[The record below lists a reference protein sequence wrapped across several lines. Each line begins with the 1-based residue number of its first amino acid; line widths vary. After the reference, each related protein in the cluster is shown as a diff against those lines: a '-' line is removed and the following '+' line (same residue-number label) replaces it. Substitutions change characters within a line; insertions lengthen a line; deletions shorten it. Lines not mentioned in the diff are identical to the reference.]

1 MSALETKLEAGVLT
15 LTMNRPEKL
24 NAFNVEMMQ
33 GLQGGLERAAAD
45 DAVKV
50 LVLTGAG
57 KAFCAGGDVGS
68 MAEGKAFASSYEA
81 NVAALRQKMEVSR
94 LLHELGKPTIAKVRG
109 AMAGAGMALGLACD
123 LRIASETAQVVTA
136 FAKVGL
142 AGDFGGSWFLTRL
155 VGEAKA
161 KELYFT
167 SPKVGAPEALAL
179 GIFNRVLPDAE
190 LDAAVDA
197 LALSLASGPAVAL
210 GYMKLNLSAVSGGA
224 SLPDLLDL
232 EAARMVRSAQ
242 TADHRE
248 AAQAFVEKRAPRF
261 TGQ

>member
-1 MSALETKLEAGVLT
+1 MSALETKLEGGVLT
-15 LTMNRPEKL
+15 LTLNRPDKL
-24 NAFNVEMMQ
+24 NAFNLEMVQ
-33 GLQGGLERAAAD
+33 GLLDGLRRAATD

-68 MAEGKAFASSYEA
+68 MAEGTAFASSYEA
-81 NVAALRQKMEVSR
+81 NVDALRQKMEASR
-94 LLHELGKPTIAKVRG
+94 LLHELGKPTIAKLRG
-109 AMAGAGMALGLACD
+109 AAAGAGMSLALACD
-123 LRIASETAQVVTA
+123 LRIASETAQIVTA

-142 AGDFGGSWFLTRL
+142 AGDFGGTWFLSRL
-155 VGEAKA
+155 VGVAKA

-167 SPKVGAPEALAL
+167 SPRVGAREALAL
-179 GIFNRVLPDAE
+179 GLVNRVVADGE

-197 LALSLASGPAVAL
+197 LAASLAGGPAVAL
-210 GYMKLNLSAVSGGA
+210 GYMKRNLTAVSDGI
-224 SLPDLLDL
+224 SLAALLDL

-248 AAQAFVEKRAPRF
+248 AARAFVEKRTPRF
-261 TGQ
+261 AGS